1 MFKVKI
7 DDWIVQVKGKDPQ
20 VFVYNKKI
28 QKKMIP
34 LDKFEQSGMILFP
47 KPLYRLITGSL
58 KHSNTYD
65 RFMDKFYDFIDKV

>member
-7 DDWIVQVKGKDPQ
+7 DDWIVQVKGKDPH

-34 LDKFEQSGMILFP
+34 LDKFEERGMVLFP
-47 KPLYRLITGSL
+47 KTLYRLITGSL

-65 RFMDKFYDFIDKV
+65 RFMDKFYEFIDEV

>member
-7 DDWIVQVKGKDPQ
+7 DNWIVQVKGKDPQ
-20 VFVYNKKI
+20 VFVYNNKI
-28 QKKMIP
+28 QKKIIS

-65 RFMDKFYDFIDKV
+65 RFMDKFYDFIDEV

>member
-20 VFVYNKKI
+20 VFVYNNKI
-28 QKKMIP
+28 QKKIIS

-65 RFMDKFYDFIDKV
+65 RFMDKFYDFIDEV